1 MSYKDELFDLEL
13 RKQILKIE
21 FYKIKIEFYKTKD
34 EKRKK
39 EIKALINE
47 INRAKRTIEKQQS
60 KAYKKAGL
68 NFKF

>member
-21 FYKIKIEFYKTKD
+21 FYKTKD

-39 EIKALINE
+39 EIKALIRE
-47 INRAKRTIEKQQS
+47 INRAKRKIEIQQR
-60 KAYKKAGL
+60 KVYKKAGL
-68 NFKF
+68 DFKF

>member
-1 MSYKDELFDLEL
+1 MSYKDELFDLQL
-13 RKQILKIE
+13 RERILKV
-21 FYKIKIEFYKTKD
+21 EFYKTKD

>member
-21 FYKIKIEFYKTKD
+21 FYKTKD

-39 EIKALINE
+39 EIKTLINE

>member
-21 FYKIKIEFYKTKD
+21 FYKTKE
-34 EKRKK
+34 EKRKA
-39 EIKALINE
+39 EIKALIRE
-47 INRAKRTIEKQQS
+47 INRAKRKIEKQQS

>member
-13 RKQILKIE
+13 RKQILKL
-21 FYKIKIEFYKTKD
+21 EFYKTKD

>member
-21 FYKIKIEFYKTKD
+21 FYKTKD

-39 EIKALINE
+39 EIKALIRE

>member
-21 FYKIKIEFYKTKD
+21 FYKTKE
-34 EKRKK
+34 EKRKA
-39 EIKALINE
+39 EIKALIRE
-47 INRAKRTIEKQQS
+47 INRAKRKIEIQQR
-60 KAYKKAGL
+60 KVYKKAGL

>member
-13 RKQILKIE
+13 RKQIL
-21 FYKIKIEFYKTKD
+21 KIEFYKTKD

>member
-13 RKQILKIE
+13 RKQILRLE
-21 FYKIKIEFYKTKD
+21 LYKTKE
-34 EKRKK
+34 EKRKA
-39 EIKALINE
+39 EIKALIRE
-47 INRAKRTIEKQQS
+47 INRAKRKIEKQQS

>member
-1 MSYKDELFDLEL
+1 MSYRDELFDLEL
-13 RKQILKIE
+13 RKQIL
-21 FYKIKIEFYKTKD
+21 KIEFYKTKD

-47 INRAKRTIEKQQS
+47 INRSKRTIEKQQS

>member
-21 FYKIKIEFYKTKD
+21 FYKNKE
-34 EKRKK
+34 EKRKA

-47 INRAKRTIEKQQS
+47 INRAKRKIEIQQR
-60 KAYKKAGL
+60 KVYKKAGL

>member
-21 FYKIKIEFYKTKD
+21 FYKTKD

-47 INRAKRTIEKQQS
+47 IHRAKRTIEKQQS

>member
-1 MSYKDELFDLEL
+1 MNYRDELFDLEL
-13 RKQILKIE
+13 RKQIL
-21 FYKIKIEFYKTKD
+21 KIEFYKTKD

-60 KAYKKAGL
+60 KAYKKAGIH
-68 NFKF
+68 FE

>member
-13 RKQILKIE
+13 RKQIL
-21 FYKIKIEFYKTKD
+21 KIEFYKTKD

-47 INRAKRTIEKQQS
+47 INRAKRKIEIQQR
-60 KAYKKAGL
+60 KVYKKAGL
-68 NFKF
+68 DFEF

>member
-1 MSYKDELFDLEL
+1 MSYRDELFDLEL
-13 RKQILKIE
+13 RKQIL
-21 FYKIKIEFYKTKD
+21 KIEFYKTKD

-47 INRAKRTIEKQQS
+47 INRAKRKIEIQQR
-60 KAYKKAGL
+60 KVYKKAGL

>member
-13 RKQILKIE
+13 RKQIL
-21 FYKIKIEFYKTKD
+21 KIEFYKTKD

-47 INRAKRTIEKQQS
+47 INRAKRKIEIQQR
-60 KAYKKAGL
+60 KVYKKAGL
-68 NFKF
+68 DFKF

>member
-13 RKQILKIE
+13 RKQIL
-21 FYKIKIEFYKTKD
+21 KIEFYKTKD

-68 NFKF
+68 DFKF

>member
-1 MSYKDELFDLEL
+1 MSYRDELFDLEL
-13 RKQILKIE
+13 RKQIL
-21 FYKIKIEFYKTKD
+21 KIEFYKTKD

-39 EIKALINE
+39 EIKALIRE

>member
-21 FYKIKIEFYKTKD
+21 FYKTKD
-34 EKRKK
+34 EKRKA

>member
-13 RKQILKIE
+13 RKQIL
-21 FYKIKIEFYKTKD
+21 KIEFYKTKD

-47 INRAKRTIEKQQS
+47 INQAKRTIEKQQS

>member
-21 FYKIKIEFYKTKD
+21 FYKTKD
-34 EKRKK
+34 KKRKK
-39 EIKALINE
+39 EIKALIRE

>member
-21 FYKIKIEFYKTKD
+21 FYKTKD
-34 EKRKK
+34 KKRKK

>member
-13 RKQILKIE
+13 RKQIL
-21 FYKIKIEFYKTKD
+21 KIEFYKTKD

-68 NFKF
+68 YFKF